1 MKRVFSLIVALGL
14 AAVAA
19 WAQDYNAAM
28 EVYNKAAQAENKA
41 EQIAGFREAMGL
53 FAACEDEDAPA
64 QVALCK
70 ENIVKLSFSIV
81 NDLVKGKQYDDALA
95 ALDNANAAA
104 AEFEQDAAER
114 SKKLQGAIY
123 NGLAKENFKANPAVA
138 AENAQKAIDI
148 DEANG
153 ATYLFLG
160 MAKVQLKEADAAIE
174 AFEKASELGMSKQ
187 AAGPLSNQYV
197 NKAVAANKAGKFADA
212 VEFCGKAI
220 AANEG
225 NANAYK
231 IRGNAYVSLNK
242 IEDGIADFEKYLEVN
257 PSAKD
262 AAQVKTNITQL
273 KAAKK

>member
-123 NGLAKENFKANPAVA
+123 NGLAKESFKANPAVA

>member
-1 MKRVFSLIVALGL
+1 MKRVFSLIVALGM

>member
-1 MKRVFSLIVALGL
+1 MKRFFSLILALGL

-174 AFEKASELGMSKQ
+174 ALEKACEMGMSKQ
-187 AAGPLSNQYV
+187 AASPLSNQYV
-197 NKAVAANKAGKFADA
+197 NKAKSAREAGKFDDA
-212 VEFCGKAI
+212 VELCNKSI

-231 IRGNAYVSLNK
+231 IRGNNYVSLNK
-242 IEDGIADFEKYLEVN
+242 NAEAIADFEKYLELN

-262 AAQVKTNITQL
+262 AAQVKNTITQL

>member
-123 NGLAKENFKANPAVA
+123 NGLAKDNFKANPAVA